1 MANWLPMALAGVPR
15 AWLLHLPE
23 SSVASWEELR
33 DLFITRFGGP
43 APPVVMALLGGS

>member
-1 MANWLPMALAGVPR
+1 MANWLLMAFVGVPR

-33 DLFITRFGGP
+33 HLFIGRFGEP
-43 APPVVMALLGGS
+43 APPIVASLLGGS